1 MVIPILRAL
10 NAAMAPRPAMKGWTF
25 AIGNDEASK
34 PAERRLHWEF
44 GKGGT
49 PKGGYQADRRAKTI
63 LIRQVPLTVVLRVRR
78 PAIATSQPG
87 LTDADYLAAE
97 QAMREVYIALD
108 TLASG
113 DWEADGE
120 DWTETGAEPGQ
131 SVITVK
137 LPLTIAVKV
146 QHDPYRLAPV
156 ETNEVEGALDAP

>member
-1 MVIPILRAL
+1 VVIPVLRAL

-63 LIRQVPLTVVLRVRR
+63 LIRQVPLIAVIRVRR
-78 PAIATSQPG
+78 AATATSQPG
-87 LTDADYLAAE
+87 ITDADYLAAE
-97 QAMREVYIALD
+97 QVHREIFIALD
-108 TLASG
+108 TLCSG
-113 DWEADGE
+113 DWEAEGE
-120 DWTETGAEPGQ
+120 DWSETGAEPGQ

-137 LPLTIAVKV
+137 QPLTIAIKV
-146 QHDPYRLAPV
+146 QHDAYRLIPV
-156 ETNEVEGALDAP
+156 ETNEVEGALVVP